1 MIDPKF
7 QDTPLALAIRR
18 AGLDTVEGAFACQAG
33 EDLAKPGLQHR
44 RRGRLVLHDETGQA
58 YELYLKRYENEP
70 AAVRLRR
77 WGTYGPGGGPAGVE
91 VRNIARV
98 GALGIATMQT
108 AAWGCQGGPLGA
120 RRSYVLVTAVPG
132 EALSRVEQ
140 GPIAG
145 KTDLARRMTQALAD
159 LARTLHQGRLAHR
172 DFYASHIFLE
182 NAPTGPRLH
191 LIDLARVIAP
201 RLRRWRW
208 IVKDLAQLRYSMPEE
223 WRNNWWRDFLGWY
236 RPGASPATYRRIHYA
251 VETKVALMRKHEERR
266 FERQWQQQAE
276 GASK

>member
-1 MIDPKF
+1 
-7 QDTPLALAIRR
+7 
-18 AGLDTVEGAFACQAG
+18 
-33 EDLAKPGLQHR
+33 
-44 RRGRLVLHDETGQA
+44 
-58 YELYLKRYENEP
+58 
-70 AAVRLRR
+70 
-77 WGTYGPGGGPAGVE
+77 
-91 VRNIARV
+91 
-98 GALGIATMQT
+98 
-108 AAWGCQGGPLGA
+108 
-120 RRSYVLVTAVPG
+120 
-132 EALSRVEQ
+132 
-140 GPIAG
+140 
-145 KTDLARRMTQALAD
+145 
-159 LARTLHQGRLAHR
+159 
-172 DFYASHIFLE
+172 
-182 NAPTGPRLH
+182 LH